1 MPYPRPTLSDL
12 RAQVASDISSGLKTV
27 DGLLRFSNMQITGK
41 AVAGL
46 AHLNYGYLD
55 WIAKQATPYTSSGE
69 YLEAWAALKKVF
81 RKTASYASG
90 AVTFAG
96 TPGVVIDA
104 GTEVARSDAVTFTVT
119 AGASVGGGG
128 MVTVAVTADEPG
140 DAGNTAA
147 GSLMTLGV
155 SITGISS
162 SGAVTTVITG
172 GADQELDDSLFN
184 RMLDAYQATA
194 NGGSKSD
201 YVTWA
206 EAIPGVT
213 RAWSRPN
220 GFGLGTVVLYVM
232 LDDANAAHNGF
243 PQGKDGISQKDN
255 RVTAGSKAAGDQLNV
270 ADIIYDDQPTTAMLY
285 VCSPLPSPTNFTI
298 AGLTASS
305 ASVRAAISQAIAEVF
320 LEQGD
325 PALGN
330 PLIALS
336 DIESAIAAIA
346 TTQGFVITNPA
357 GNIANTL
364 GHLPTLGTI
373 TYT

>member
-12 RAQVASDISSGLKTV
+12 RAQTASDITAGLPTV

-55 WIAKQATPYTSSGE
+55 WISKQATPFTSSAE
-69 YLEAWAALKKVF
+69 YLEGWAGLKKVF

-90 AVTFAG
+90 AVTFPG
-96 TPGVVIDA
+96 SPGVVLDA
-104 GTEVARSDAVTFTVT
+104 GTEVARSDAVTFTTQDT
-119 AGASVGGGG
+119 ATVGAGG
-128 MVTVAVTADEPG
+128 MVTVTVLADTAGE
-140 DAGNTAA
+140 AGNTPI

-155 SITGISS
+155 AIDGIQST
-162 SGAVTTVITG
+162 GAVTAVITG
-172 GADQELDDSLFN
+172 GADQELDESLFN

-220 GFGLGTVVLYVM
+220 GFGVGTVVLYAM
-232 LDDANAAHNGF
+232 LDDANSAYGGF
-243 PQGKDGISQKDN
+243 PQGQNGMSQKDN
-255 RVTAGSKAAGDQLNV
+255 RAALGSIATGDQLNI
-270 ADIIYDDQPTTAMLY
+270 ADTVFDLQPVTAMIY
-285 VCSPLPSPTNFTI
+285 ACSPLANPINFTI
-298 AGLTASS
+298 TGLTDASTDLR
-305 ASVRAAISQAIAEVF
+305 ADIAAAITEVF

-325 PALGN
+325 PTTDN
-330 PLIALS
+330 PAVALS
-336 DIESAIAAIA
+336 DIESSIAAISG
-346 TTQGFVITNPA
+346 TKGFVITYPA
-357 GNIANTL
+357 GNIANTI
-364 GHLPTLGTI
+364 GQLPTLGII
-373 TYT
+373 TYP